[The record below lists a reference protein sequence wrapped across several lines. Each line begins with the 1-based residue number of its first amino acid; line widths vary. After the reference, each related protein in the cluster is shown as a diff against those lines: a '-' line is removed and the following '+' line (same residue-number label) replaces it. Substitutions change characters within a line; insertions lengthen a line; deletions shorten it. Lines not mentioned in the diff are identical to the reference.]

1 MVLHVLYYTVADQGD
16 GDRGPTML
24 LRQTEA
30 EINFDEGPSLTLES
44 G

>member
-1 MVLHVLYYTVADQGD
+1 MSYTTQWPIKGTET
-16 GDRGPTML
+16 GSPIML
-24 LRQTEA
+24 LRQTED